1 MMESLKNMLIGKRL
15 VIVLGVL
22 LTVVAAPVAIVL
34 MNQYMNTE
42 ATISDAMRQDGQ
54 SYAAQWGIGLDEA
67 VRRLQLQRSIG
78 ELGAELE
85 ENEAG
90 TYAGHWIKHGT
101 DSSDF
106 GMVVRF
112 TSNGNETIQRYG
124 QHVANGP
131 LAGMVELRSADVTLA
146 ELRQAQSDAMG
157 AISGQDIPVESDID
171 VKTAR
176 VNIYVAERSRLDDAI
191 QKGNLSLP
199 EKADLVT
206 VSSMGRL
213 EADIYG
219 GLALS
224 ECTSGFGVKNAV
236 GTRGITTAA
245 HCDNALTYDGED
257 LEFQDEQRR
266 YRYDIQ
272 WSTAPDFT
280 VTNKVQSNSNGGT
293 RRITGTVNRSAQS
306 VGDYVCKYGKATD
319 YTCGYIDSTDYKPD
333 PDNIPSPSPSFI
345 RVDNT
350 ADDDNLSSGG
360 DSGGPWF
367 LGNDAYG
374 SHIGSPAGDSDDAF
388 YMAVNY
394 ISRGIHVDVL
404 TSP

>member
-1 MMESLKNMLIGKRL
+1 MGRLKNMLIGKRL
-15 VIVLGVL
+15 LITLGVL

-101 DSSDF
+101 ASGDF

-112 TSNGNETIQRYG
+112 TSNGDETIQRYG

-146 ELRQAQSDAMG
+146 ELRQSQSDAMG

-171 VKTAR
+171 VTTGK
-176 VNIYVAERSRLDDAI
+176 VNIYVAERSRLDDAV
-191 QKGNLSLP
+191 QRGNISLP
-199 EKADLVT
+199 ENVDLVT
-206 VSSMGRL
+206 VSTMGQL
-213 EADIYG
+213 DADIYG
-219 GLALS
+219 GLPLS
-224 ECTSGFGVKNAV
+224 ECTSGFAVKKSD
-236 GTRGITTAA
+236 GTKGITTAA
-245 HCDNALTYDGED
+245 HCANYLTYDGED
-257 LEFQDEQRR
+257 LVFQLGRR
-266 YRYDIQ
+266 GRSYDIQ
-272 WSTAPDFT
+272 WHTAPGFT
-280 VTNKVQSNSNGGT
+280 VTNKVRSNEDGRT
-293 RRITGTVNRSAQS
+293 RRITGTVSRSAQS
-306 VGDYVCKYGKATD
+306 VGEYVCKYGKTTD
-319 YTCGYIDSTDYKPD
+319 YTCGYIHNKNYQPQS
-333 PDNIPSPSPSFI
+333 IPNSKATFI

-350 ADDDNLSSGG
+350 ADDDNLSEGG

-367 LGNDAYG
+367 MLNDAYG
-374 SHIGSPAGDSDDAF
+374 THVGSPTGDSNDAF

-394 ISRGIHVDVL
+394 ISQGISVEVM
-404 TSP
+404 TSE

>member
-1 MMESLKNMLIGKRL
+1 MGRLKNLMIGKRL
-15 VIVLGVL
+15 VIALGVL

-54 SYAAQWGIGLDEA
+54 SYAAQWGIELDEA

-85 ENEAG
+85 ENEAD

-106 GMVVRF
+106 GMVVKF

-131 LAGMVELRSADVTLA
+131 LAGMVELRSADTTLA
-146 ELRQAQSDAMG
+146 ELRQAQSDAMR
-157 AISGQDIPVESDID
+157 AIREENIPADSEID
-171 VKTAR
+171 VRTGE
-176 VNIYVAERSRLDDAI
+176 VTIYVAERARLNEAI
-191 QKGNLSLP
+191 QRGNVSLS
-199 EKADLVT
+199 ESVELVT
-206 VSSMGRL
+206 VSAMGRL

-219 GLALS
+219 GLSLS
-224 ECTSGFGVKNAV
+224 DCTSGFAVKDSV

-245 HCDNALTYDGED
+245 HCDDDLSYDGED
-257 LEFQDEQRR
+257 LEFEDEE
-266 YRYDIQ
+266 YGTSYDIQ
-272 WSTAPDFT
+272 WHTAPDFD
-280 VTNKVQSNSNGGT
+280 VTNKAQTKRNGAT
-293 RRITGTVNRSAQS
+293 RRITGTIGRGSQS
-306 VGDYVCKYGKATD
+306 VGEHVCKYGRSSY
-319 YTCGYIDSTDYKPD
+319 YTCGYIDSKDYESTR
-333 PDNIPSPSPSFI
+333 IPNSTATFI

-350 ADDDNLSSGG
+350 AGYDDLSSGG

-367 LGNDAYG
+367 HLNNAYG
-374 SHIGSPAGDSDDAF
+374 THVGQPTGDTGDAF
-388 YMAVNY
+388 YMAVSF
-394 ISRGIHVDVL
+394 ISPGLGVTVL

>member
-1 MMESLKNMLIGKRL
+1 MGNLKNMLIGKRL
-15 VIVLGVL
+15 VIALGVL

-34 MNQYMNTE
+34 MNQYIDTE
-42 ATISDAMRQDGQ
+42 ASVSDAMRQDGQ
-54 SYAAQWGIGLDEA
+54 SYAAQWRIGLDEA
-67 VRRLQLQRSIG
+67 IRRLQLQRSIG
-78 ELGAELE
+78 ALGAELE

-90 TYAGHWIKHGT
+90 TYAGHWIRHGT

-131 LAGMVELRSADVTLA
+131 LADMVELRSADVTLA
-146 ELRQAQSDAMG
+146 ELRQDQSEAMG
-157 AISGQDIPVESDID
+157 AISGQDIPVESQID
-171 VKTAR
+171 VQEGRIK
-176 VNIYVAERSRLDDAI
+176 VYVTERGRLDDAI

-199 EKADLVT
+199 EKVDV
-206 VSSMGRL
+206 VSVSTMGRL

-219 GLALS
+219 GLS
-224 ECTSGFGVKNAV
+224 ITRCTTGFGVENAV
-236 GTRGITTAA
+236 GTRGVTTAG
-245 HCDNALTYDGED
+245 HCDDDQVYDGED
-257 LEFQDEQRR
+257 LDFEDGEVR

-272 WSTAPDFT
+272 WHTAPDFT

-306 VGDYVCKYGKATD
+306 VGEYVCKYGRATN

-333 PDNIPSPSPSFI
+333 PENIPSPSPSFI

-367 LGNDAYG
+367 LLNDAYG